1 MVRMPFL
8 LTILSAGGG
17 ATLLA
22 QDTVV
27 LRGVP
32 SPEGIVATPV
42 RDSSFVRLL
51 NGIHV
56 LAEGMVGIPGIQ
68 VRLLGAWGE
77 WSGQDCDCVTTDV
90 YVALNED
97 GETMALHRLPTLL
110 DPVVDSLK
118 TEQRQAVAYLTYGPG
133 LGRRHVRLAI
143 AMSGV
148 RARRVP

>member
-32 SPEGIVATPV
+32 SPEAIVAT
-42 RDSSFVRLL
+42 
-51 NGIHV
+51 
-56 LAEGMVGIPGIQ
+56 
-68 VRLLGAWGE
+68 
-77 WSGQDCDCVTTDV
+77 
-90 YVALNED
+90 NED

-143 AMSGV
+143 AMSRV